1 MSFRKVFKQDE
12 TREFGFGSR
21 VEGRDQRLMNRDGSS
36 NVRRKGLPYFQRFNV
51 FHELIR
57 MAWWKFFT
65 ILFSTYL
72 VINLIF
78 ASLYYFTWPDSI
90 GGMIYQSEWEKFL
103 EIFFFSAQS
112 LTTVGYGRLNPTG
125 VFDSALASI
134 EAMVGLLG
142 FAVATGLL
150 YGRFSRPV
158 VRLLYSEQA
167 VVAPYRDRSALMLR
181 VAKKHRS
188 ELIDIQASIVMSYVL
203 QEAGKPVRK
212 FANLKLEFTRV
223 NLLTTSW
230 TIVHPIDD
238 ESPMLGWS
246 ADDFV
251 NNRTELL
258 VLLQA
263 YEETFANNVH
273 SRTSY
278 KANEIVVGARFISM
292 LDAGEEGSVAVHLDR
307 ISAYEPAA
315 LPVES
320 GSGRSSLS

>member
-1 MSFRKVFKQDE
+1 MSFRNVFKQDE

-51 FHELIR
+51 FRELIR

-112 LTTVGYGRLNPTG
+112 LTTVGYGRLNPTR

-212 FANLKLEFTRV
+212 FANLKLRV
-223 NLLTTSW
+223 HARQPAHHILD
-230 TIVHPIDD
+230 H
-238 ESPMLGWS
+238 
-246 ADDFV
+246 
-251 NNRTELL
+251 RTPDRRRKSDARLECRRLRE
-258 VLLQA
+258 QPYGA
-263 YEETFANNVH
+263 
-273 SRTSY
+273 
-278 KANEIVVGARFISM
+278 VGAV
-292 LDAGEEGSVAVHLDR
+292 AGVRRDLCQQRAFPHQLQGQ
-307 ISAYEPAA
+307 
-315 LPVES
+315 
-320 GSGRSSLS
+320 

>member
-1 MSFRKVFKQDE
+1 M
-12 TREFGFGSR
+12 
-21 VEGRDQRLMNRDGSS
+21 
-36 NVRRKGLPYFQRFNV
+36 
-51 FHELIR
+51 
-57 MAWWKFFT
+57 
-65 ILFSTYL
+65 
-72 VINLIF
+72 
-78 ASLYYFTWPDSI
+78 
-90 GGMIYQSEWEKFL
+90 
-103 EIFFFSAQS
+103 
-112 LTTVGYGRLNPTG
+112 
-125 VFDSALASI
+125 
-134 EAMVGLLG
+134 
-142 FAVATGLL
+142 
-150 YGRFSRPV
+150 
-158 VRLLYSEQA
+158 
-167 VVAPYRDRSALMLR
+167 
-181 VAKKHRS
+181 
-188 ELIDIQASIVMSYVL
+188 L

-238 ESPMLGWS
+238 ESPMLSWS

-292 LDAGEEGSVAVHLDR
+292 QDAGEEGSVAVHLDR

>member
-1 MSFRKVFKQDE
+1 MSIRRVIRQDE
-12 TREFGFGSR
+12 SREFGFGNR
-21 VEGRDQRLMNRDGSS
+21 VVSGEQRLMNRDGSS
-36 NVRRKGLPYFQRFNV
+36 NVRRKGLGYFERFNV

-57 MAWWKFFT
+57 MPWWKFFT

-72 VINLIF
+72 VINLFF
-78 ASLYYFTWPDSI
+78 ASCYYFTRPDNIS
-90 GGMIYQSEWEKFL
+90 GMIYHNEAEKFM

-125 VFDSALASI
+125 MFDSALASI

-142 FAVATGLL
+142 FAIATGLL

-158 VRLLYSEQA
+158 VKLLYSDKA
-167 VVAPYRDRSALMLR
+167 LVAPYRDLSALMLR

-188 ELIDIQASIVMSYVL
+188 ELVDIQASVILSYVM
-203 QEAGKPVRK
+203 EENGKPVRK

-238 ESPMLGWS
+238 ESPLTGWS

-251 NNRTELL
+251 NRRAEVL

-263 YEETFANNVH
+263 FEETFANNVH

-278 KANEIVVGARFISM
+278 KANEIVVGAKFRPVQE
-292 LDAGEEGSVAVHLDR
+292 AGEEGSVVIHLDR
-307 ISAYEPAA
+307 ISDIEPAP
-315 LPVES
+315 LPAQAIS
-320 GSGRSSLS
+320 PA